1 MSTIDWPAS
10 VTHWKAHIISNV
22 VVFLKKKNVKP
33 ESNHEETMEK
43 SKMCDILHDNY
54 SGHFKMSNVM
64 KNKLAR
70 KKREIFQDFKE
81 SKETAKP

>member
-22 VVFLKKKNVKP
+22 VVFLKKKMSSLNLIMRKL
-33 ESNHEETMEK
+33 EK

-54 SGHFKMSNVM
+54 PGHFKMSNVM